1 MKIYL
6 EIEVPD
12 GTAPKGI
19 SERWIPENIRVA
31 VETHLTLHN
40 YPEVAVT
47 LAEDPGE
54 AHNRGYDE
62 GFNGGMSTCEAQHD

>member
-1 MKIYL
+1 MKIWL

-31 VETHLTLHN
+31 VETHLTMHN

-47 LAEDPGE
+47 LADDPNE
-54 AHNRGYDE
+54 QYERGYDSGYTAGE
-62 GFNGGMSTCEAQHD
+62 YGHCKG

>member
-1 MKIYL
+1 MKIFL
-6 EIEVPD
+6 EVEVPD

-31 VETHLTLHN
+31 VETYLTLHN

-47 LAEDPGE
+47 LAEDPNE
-54 AHNRGYDE
+54 QYNRGYDRGHTVGE
-62 GFNGGMSTCEAQHD
+62 HGYGKD